1 MTRYRGNRLNTESLW
16 YGLYNKSIELGMW
29 NPEAL
34 MDEIGFEEDKEIWQ
48 NLDDKE
54 KEQVRRILVAFLD
67 GEFEVGDDAVHHLQT
82 IMDAPCLEDNEMKQM
97 YMTSFALTEHKHT
110 QFLDIYIENVM
121 DGFDDYTDLNP
132 RGEARVPIVEA
143 TGVGEVYEHQGR
155 LTAKASET
163 HDPVDIA
170 RAAACYH
177 LDVEG
182 ILARTGFFA
191 INKMSA
197 NAPLPLLNRGF
208 KFISTD
214 EGRHLTHGVRL
225 LQELLEKERNGEPE
239 YQGVGDAIVE
249 VLNED
254 TPPMAEFAYMIT
266 DSVDDPLDVGF
277 SNLLMRGGEFVDGM
291 YNESLD
297 LDYDSMEYVERI
309 RDRYQSIDDGE
320 IQSDLEKLRE
330 EYQVKRGA

>member
-1 MTRYRGNRLNTESLW
+1 MARYRGNRLDTNSLW

-34 MDEIGFEEDKEIWQ
+34 MDEIGFERDREIWED
-48 NLDDKE
+48 LDDDE
-54 KEQVRRILVAFLD
+54 REQIRRILVAFLD

-82 IMDAPCLEDNEMKQM
+82 MMDAPCLDDNEMKQI

-121 DGFDDYTDLNP
+121 DGFDDYTELNP
-132 RGEARVPIVEA
+132 RSEARVPIIEA
-143 TGVGEVYEHQGR
+143 TGVGEVFEHQGE
-155 LTAKASET
+155 LTAKAAET

-225 LQELLEKERNGEPE
+225 LQELLEKERAGEPGYE
-239 YQGVGDAIVE
+239 GVGDAIVE

-266 DSVDDPLDVGF
+266 DSVDDPLEVGF
-277 SNLLMRGGEFVDGM
+277 GELLMRGGEFVEGM
-291 YNESLD
+291 YNESLG
-297 LDYDSMEYVERI
+297 LEYDSMEYVESV
-309 RDRYQSIDDGE
+309 RDRYQAIDDDA
-320 IQSDLEKLRE
+320 IQADLDELRRS
-330 EYQVKRGA
+330 YDVKRGA